1 MQKRGCVSSDKIKV
15 EPLTLHSQSGDWERE
30 NINYINNMLE
40 QINHVAFAVILVIIV
55 YIILRFLFPAN
66 NQNTSINNQ
75 PVTSPDTEQ
84 KIKDLEIQCQRLR
97 EELKQQSQ
105 QLQTDFQQET
115 FTQLQPLLS
124 NYPTVKKMAL
134 AKPELPA
141 KNLISLFTSLDNLIT
156 NWGYTAI
163 GETCEQVNYNPQLH
177 QADSDDIQEGELVYI
192 RFIGYQDGDKVLYPA
207 KISRTLPGGFDNT

>member
-1 MQKRGCVSSDKIKV
+1 
-15 EPLTLHSQSGDWERE
+15 
-30 NINYINNMLE
+30 MLE
-40 QINHVAFAVILVIIV
+40 QINQFGFAIILVIIV
-55 YIILRFLFPAN
+55 YIILRELFSEN
-66 NQNTSINNQ
+66 NQDTSINNQ
-75 PVTSPDTEQ
+75 SVTSPNTEQ
-84 KIKDLEIQCQRLR
+84 KIKDLELQCQRLR

-105 QLQTDFQQET
+105 QLQGDFQQET
-115 FTQLQPLLS
+115 FTQLQTLLS

-156 NWGYTAI
+156 SWGYTAI
-163 GETCEQVNYNPQLH
+163 GETWEQVNYNPQLH

-207 KISRTLPGGFDNT
+207 KVSRTLPPGFNNT

>member
-1 MQKRGCVSSDKIKV
+1 MNYYKKYLKYKQKYLNLKGSNRLPND
-15 EPLTLHSQSGDWERE
+15 R
-30 NINYINNMLE
+30 
-40 QINHVAFAVILVIIV
+40 
-55 YIILRFLFPAN
+55 IILNSSIETCIKLLN

-84 KIKDLEIQCQRLR
+84 KIKDLEFQCQRLR

-105 QLQTDFQQET
+105 QLQTDFQYET
-115 FTQLQPLLS
+115 FTHLQTLLS
-124 NYPTVKKMAL
+124 NYPTVKRMAL

-141 KNLISLFTSLDNLIT
+141 KNLTFLFTSLDNLIT

-163 GETCEQVNYNPQLH
+163 GETWKQVNYNPQLH

-192 RFIGYQDGDKVLYPA
+192 RFIGYQNGDTILYPA
-207 KISRTLPGGFDNT
+207 KVSRTLPPGFNNT

>member
-66 NQNTSINNQ
+66 NQDIPINNQ
-75 PVTSPDTEQ
+75 SVTSPDTEQ
-84 KIKDLEIQCQRLR
+84 KIRDLEIQCQRLR

-105 QLQTDFQQET
+105 QLKTDFQNET
-115 FTQLQPLLS
+115 FTQLQTLLS

-156 NWGYTAI
+156 NWNYTVI
-163 GETCEQVNYNPQLH
+163 GETWEQVNYNPQLH

-192 RFIGYQDGDKVLYPA
+192 RFIGYQNGDTILYPA
-207 KISRTLPGGFDNT
+207 KVSRTLPPGFNNT

>member
-1 MQKRGCVSSDKIKV
+1 
-15 EPLTLHSQSGDWERE
+15 
-30 NINYINNMLE
+30 MLE
-40 QINHVAFAVILVIIV
+40 QINQVAFAVILVIIV
-55 YIILRFLFPAN
+55 YIILRILFPAN
-66 NQNTSINNQ
+66 NQNTSISNQ

-115 FTQLQPLLS
+115 FTQLQTLLS

-141 KNLISLFTSLDNLIT
+141 KNLISLFTSLDSLIT

-163 GETCEQVNYNPQLH
+163 GETWKQVNYNPQLH

>member
-1 MQKRGCVSSDKIKV
+1 M
-15 EPLTLHSQSGDWERE
+15 
-30 NINYINNMLE
+30 INRYNPHLMLE
-40 QINHVAFAVILVIIV
+40 QINQFGFAIILVIIV
-55 YIILRFLFPAN
+55 YIILRVLFPEN
-66 NQNTSINNQ
+66 NQDTSINNQ
-75 PVTSPDTEQ
+75 SVTSPDTEQ
-84 KIKDLEIQCQRLR
+84 KIKDLELQCQRLR

-105 QLQTDFQQET
+105 QLQSDFQQET
-115 FTQLQPLLS
+115 FTQLQTLLS

-156 NWGYTAI
+156 SWGYTAI
-163 GETCEQVNYNPQLH
+163 GETWEQVNYNPQLH

-207 KISRTLPGGFDNT
+207 KVSRTLPPGFNNT

>member
-1 MQKRGCVSSDKIKV
+1 
-15 EPLTLHSQSGDWERE
+15 
-30 NINYINNMLE
+30 MLE
-40 QINHVAFAVILVIIV
+40 QINQFGFAIILVIIV
-55 YIILRFLFPAN
+55 YIILRLLFPEN
-66 NQNTSINNQ
+66 NQDTSINNQ

-84 KIKDLEIQCQRLR
+84 KIKDLELQCQRLR

-105 QLQTDFQQET
+105 QLQSDFQQET
-115 FTQLQPLLS
+115 FTQLQTLLS

-141 KNLISLFTSLDNLIT
+141 KNLVSLFTSLDNLIT
-156 NWGYTAI
+156 SWGYTAI
-163 GETCEQVNYNPQLH
+163 GETWEQVNYNPQLH

-207 KISRTLPGGFDNT
+207 KVSRTLPPGFNNT

>member
-1 MQKRGCVSSDKIKV
+1 
-15 EPLTLHSQSGDWERE
+15 
-30 NINYINNMLE
+30 MLE
-40 QINHVAFAVILVIIV
+40 QINQVAFAVILVIIV

-115 FTQLQPLLS
+115 FTQLQTLLS

-141 KNLISLFTSLDNLIT
+141 KNLISLFTSLDSLIT

-163 GETCEQVNYNPQLH
+163 GETWKQVNYNPQLH

>member
-1 MQKRGCVSSDKIKV
+1 
-15 EPLTLHSQSGDWERE
+15 
-30 NINYINNMLE
+30 MLE
-40 QINHVAFAVILVIIV
+40 QINNIAFAVILVIIV
-55 YIILRFLFPAN
+55 YIILRILFPEN
-66 NQNTSINNQ
+66 DQDTIIDNQSVN
-75 PVTSPDTEQ
+75 SPDTEQ

-105 QLQTDFQQET
+105 QLKTDFQNET
-115 FTQLQPLLS
+115 FTQLQTLLS

-141 KNLISLFTSLDNLIT
+141 KNLISLFTSLDSLIT

-163 GETCEQVNYNPQLH
+163 GETWKQVNYNPQLH

-192 RFIGYQDGDKVLYPA
+192 RFIGYQNGDKVLYPA
-207 KISRTLPGGFDNT
+207 KVSRTLPPGFDNN

>member
-1 MQKRGCVSSDKIKV
+1 
-15 EPLTLHSQSGDWERE
+15 
-30 NINYINNMLE
+30 MLE
-40 QINHVAFAVILVIIV
+40 QINQVAFAVILVIIV
-55 YIILRFLFPAN
+55 YIILRILFPVN
-66 NQNTSINNQ
+66 NQDIPINNQ

-105 QLQTDFQQET
+105 QLQTDFQYET
-115 FTQLQPLLS
+115 FTHLQTLLS
-124 NYPTVKKMAL
+124 HYPTVKKMAL

-141 KNLISLFTSLDNLIT
+141 KNLTFLFTSLDNLIT

-163 GETCEQVNYNPQLH
+163 SETWKQVNYNPQLH

-192 RFIGYQDGDKVLYPA
+192 RFIGYQNGDTILYPA
-207 KISRTLPGGFDNT
+207 KVSRTLPPGFNNT

>member
-1 MQKRGCVSSDKIKV
+1 
-15 EPLTLHSQSGDWERE
+15 
-30 NINYINNMLE
+30 MLE
-40 QINHVAFAVILVIIV
+40 QINNIAFAVILVIIV
-55 YIILRFLFPAN
+55 YIILRILFPEN
-66 NQNTSINNQ
+66 DQDTIIDNQSVN
-75 PVTSPDTEQ
+75 SPDTEQ

-115 FTQLQPLLS
+115 FTQLQTLLS

-141 KNLISLFTSLDNLIT
+141 KNLISLFTSLDSLIT

-163 GETCEQVNYNPQLH
+163 GETWEQVNYNPQLH

-207 KISRTLPGGFDNT
+207 KVSRTLPGGFDNT

>member
-1 MQKRGCVSSDKIKV
+1 
-15 EPLTLHSQSGDWERE
+15 
-30 NINYINNMLE
+30 MLE
-40 QINHVAFAVILVIIV
+40 QINNIAFAVILIIIV
-55 YIILRFLFPAN
+55 YIILRILFPEN
-66 NQNTSINNQ
+66 DQDTIIDNQSVN
-75 PVTSPDTEQ
+75 SPDTEQ

-115 FTQLQPLLS
+115 FTQLQTLLS

-141 KNLISLFTSLDNLIT
+141 KNLISLFTSLDSLIT

-163 GETCEQVNYNPQLH
+163 GETWKQVNYNPQLH

-192 RFIGYQDGDKVLYPA
+192 RFIGYQNGDKVLYPA
-207 KISRTLPGGFDNT
+207 KISRTLPGGFDNI

>member
-1 MQKRGCVSSDKIKV
+1 
-15 EPLTLHSQSGDWERE
+15 
-30 NINYINNMLE
+30 MLE
-40 QINHVAFAVILVIIV
+40 QINQVAFAVILVIIV
-55 YIILRFLFPAN
+55 YIILRILFPAN

-75 PVTSPDTEQ
+75 PVTCPDTEH
-84 KIKDLEIQCQRLR
+84 KIKDLEFQCQRLR

-115 FTQLQPLLS
+115 FTQLQTLLA

-141 KNLISLFTSLDNLIT
+141 KNLVSLFTSLDNLIT
-156 NWGYTAI
+156 NWGYTVI
-163 GETCEQVNYNPQLH
+163 GETWEQVNYNPQLH

-207 KISRTLPGGFDNT
+207 KVSRTLPAGFNNN

>member
-1 MQKRGCVSSDKIKV
+1 
-15 EPLTLHSQSGDWERE
+15 
-30 NINYINNMLE
+30 MLE
-40 QINHVAFAVILVIIV
+40 QINNIAFAVILVIIV
-55 YIILRFLFPAN
+55 YIILRILFPEN
-66 NQNTSINNQ
+66 DQDTIIDNQSVN
-75 PVTSPDTEQ
+75 SPDTEQ

-115 FTQLQPLLS
+115 FTHLQTLLA

-141 KNLISLFTSLDNLIT
+141 KNLVSLFTALDNLIT
-156 NWGYTAI
+156 NWGYTVI
-163 GETCEQVNYNPQLH
+163 GETWEQVNYNPQLH

-207 KISRTLPGGFDNT
+207 KVSRTLPAGFNNN

>member
-1 MQKRGCVSSDKIKV
+1 
-15 EPLTLHSQSGDWERE
+15 
-30 NINYINNMLE
+30 MLE
-40 QINHVAFAVILVIIV
+40 QINQVAFAVILVIIV
-55 YIILRFLFPAN
+55 YIILRILFSED
-66 NQNTSINNQ
+66 NQDTSNNNQ
-75 PVTSPDTEQ
+75 PVVSPNTEQ
-84 KIKDLEIQCQRLR
+84 KLKDLEIQCQRLR
-97 EELKQQSQ
+97 DDLKQQSQ

-115 FTQLQPLLS
+115 FTHLQILLS

-163 GETCEQVNYNPQLH
+163 GETWEQVNYNPQLH

>member
-1 MQKRGCVSSDKIKV
+1 
-15 EPLTLHSQSGDWERE
+15 
-30 NINYINNMLE
+30 MLE
-40 QINHVAFAVILVIIV
+40 QINNIAFAVILVIIV
-55 YIILRFLFPAN
+55 YIILRILFPEN
-66 NQNTSINNQ
+66 DQDTIIDNQSVN
-75 PVTSPDTEQ
+75 SPDTEQ

-115 FTQLQPLLS
+115 FTQLQTLLS

-141 KNLISLFTSLDNLIT
+141 KNLISLFTSLDSLIT

-163 GETCEQVNYNPQLH
+163 GETWKQVNYNPQLH

-192 RFIGYQDGDKVLYPA
+192 RFIGYQNGDKVLYPA
-207 KISRTLPGGFDNT
+207 KISRTLPGGFDNI